1 MGAREDLLGAAAR
14 LTSRG
19 QAPFS
24 PADLI
29 AEARNQGCNYPDTTL
44 RTFIV
49 GPMCVNSPDNHAVQ
63 YGDLQRVGRGQY
75 RLVDG
80 PSVADFDPATVD
92 ELDALDHEPLD
103 EAAPYDTAEDWFTE
117 RRVQA
122 LVVRHLAAGGWE
134 IRRVADTTSREHGID
149 IQAVRDGISLLV
161 EVKGYPGATYA
172 RGERAGQ
179 PKRTAA
185 PMQARAYFSNA
196 VLAGML
202 MRNDAADARVAI
214 AFPWKETY
222 RNLARRTAAPL
233 AAAGVE
239 VWLVDEDGAL
249 AEIAPD

>member
-1 MGAREDLLGAAAR
+1 MGAREELLGAATR

-24 PADLI
+24 PAELI

-44 RTFIV
+44 RTFVV

-63 YGDLQRVGRGQY
+63 YGDLQRVGRAQY
-75 RLVDG
+75 RLVAG
-80 PSVADFDPATVD
+80 PSVANLEPATID
-92 ELDALDHEPLD
+92 ELDALEQDLQD
-103 EAAPYDTAEDWFTE
+103 EAASDGTEEDWFTE

-122 LVVRHLAAGGWE
+122 LVVRHLAGDGWE

-149 IQAVRDGISLLV
+149 IQAVRDRTSLLV
-161 EVKGYPGATYA
+161 EVKGYPGSTYA

-185 PMQARAYFSNA
+185 PPQARAYFSNA
-196 VLAGML
+196 VLTGML
-202 MRNDAADARVAI
+202 MRNDATDSRIAL
-214 AFPWKETY
+214 AFPSMETY

-239 VWLVDEDGAL
+239 VWLVDEDGSVVRL
-249 AEIAPD
+249 GDS